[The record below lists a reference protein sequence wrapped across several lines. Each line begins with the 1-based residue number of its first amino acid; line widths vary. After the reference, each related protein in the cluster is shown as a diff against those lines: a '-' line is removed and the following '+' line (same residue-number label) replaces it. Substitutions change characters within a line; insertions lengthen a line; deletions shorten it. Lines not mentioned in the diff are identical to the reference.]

1 MLRVVGVRFQK
12 AGKVYY
18 FDPKEFKLNVNDAV
32 VVENSRGLELGYI
45 AEDIKEIEDSE
56 LTDELMPVVRIAIKK
71 DLDNYNKNKSKESE
85 ALSKAKELVNKYE
98 LQMKLV
104 DAEYTLDGSKV
115 VINFTCEDR
124 VDFRDLVKDLASALK
139 ARIELRQIGI
149 RDQAKIVGAIG
160 NCGKECCCK
169 MYLSDFDKVSIKMA
183 KTQNLSLNP
192 TKISGV
198 CGRLMCCLS
207 YENEYYSEMVSK
219 MPKLNS
225 KVKTKDGVGTVVYND
240 ILKEKVNVKFVSD
253 DSVKIVTYEID
264 EVKPVIDDTKKP
276 EKSEKKDKG
285 TKN

>member
-1 MLRVVGVRFQK
+1 MLKVVGVRFQK
-12 AGKVYY
+12 AGKIYY
-18 FDPKEFKLNVNDAV
+18 FDPKELKLNIDDAV
-32 VVENSRGLELGYI
+32 VVENSRGIELGYI
-45 AEDIKEIEDSE
+45 AETVKEIEETE
-56 LTDELMPVVRIAIKK
+56 LEELMPVVRIATKK
-71 DLDNYNKNKSKESE
+71 DLDNYNKNKAKEVD
-85 ALSKAKELVNKYE
+85 ALKKAKELVNKYE

-115 VINFTCEDR
+115 IINFTCEDR
-124 VDFRDLVKDLASALK
+124 VDFRDLVKDLAASLK
-139 ARIELRQIGI
+139 SRIELRQIGI

-207 YENEYYSEMVSK
+207 YENEYYSEIVAK

-225 KVKTKDGVGTVVYND
+225 KVKTKDGIGTVVYND
-240 ILKEKVNVKFVSD
+240 ILKEKINVKFVSD

-264 EVKPVIDDTKKP
+264 EVKPMVDDTKNNDQNNR
-276 EKSEKKDKG
+276 KDKG
-285 TKN
+285 NKN

>member
-1 MLRVVGVRFQK
+1 MLKVVGVRFQK
-12 AGKVYY
+12 AGKIYY
-18 FDPKEFKLNVNDAV
+18 FDPKDLKLKINDSV
-32 VVENSRGLELGYI
+32 VVENSRGIELGFV
-45 AEDIKEIEDSE
+45 AENIKEIEESE
-56 LTDELMPVVRIAIKK
+56 LTEELMPVVRIANKK
-71 DLDNYNKNKSKESE
+71 DLSNYEKNNEKSIE
-85 ALSKAKELVNKYE
+85 ALSKAKELVNKYN

-124 VDFRDLVKDLASALK
+124 VDFRDLVKDLASILK
-139 ARIELRQIGI
+139 TRIELRQIGI

-207 YENEYYSEMVSK
+207 YENEYYSEVVTK
-219 MPKLNS
+219 MPKLNN
-225 KVKTKDGVGTVVYND
+225 KVKTKDGIGTVVYND

-253 DSVKIVTYEID
+253 DNVKIVTYGID
-264 EVKPVIDDTKKP
+264 EIKIVPVENNQSNVKNT
-276 EKSEKKDKG
+276 EKSNKE
-285 TKN
+285 

>member
-1 MLRVVGVRFQK
+1 MLKVVGVRFQK
-12 AGKVYY
+12 AGKIYY
-18 FDPKEFKLNVNDAV
+18 FDPKELKLNIDDAV
-32 VVENSRGLELGYI
+32 VVENSRGIELGYI
-45 AEDIKEIEDSE
+45 AETVKEIEETE
-56 LTDELMPVVRIAIKK
+56 LEELMPVVRIATKK
-71 DLDNYNKNKSKESE
+71 DLDNYNKNKAKEVD
-85 ALSKAKELVNKYE
+85 ALKKAKELVNKYE

-115 VINFTCEDR
+115 IINFTCEDR
-124 VDFRDLVKDLASALK
+124 VDFRDLVKDLASSLK
-139 ARIELRQIGI
+139 SRIELRQIGI

-207 YENEYYSEMVSK
+207 YENEYYSEIVAK

-225 KVKTKDGVGTVVYND
+225 KVKTKDGIGTVVYND
-240 ILKEKVNVKFVSD
+240 ILKEKINVKFVSD

-264 EVKPVIDDTKKP
+264 EVKPMIDDTKNNDQNNR
-276 EKSEKKDKG
+276 KDKG
-285 TKN
+285 NKN

>member
-1 MLRVVGVRFQK
+1 MLKVVGVRFQK
-12 AGKVYY
+12 AGKIYY
-18 FDPKEFKLNVNDAV
+18 FDPKELKLNIDDAV
-32 VVENSRGLELGYI
+32 VVENSRGIELGYI
-45 AEDIKEIEDSE
+45 AETVKEIEETE
-56 LTDELMPVVRIAIKK
+56 LEELMPVVRIATKK
-71 DLDNYNKNKSKESE
+71 DLDNYNKNKAKEVD
-85 ALSKAKELVNKYE
+85 ALKKAKELVNKYE

-104 DAEYTLDGSKV
+104 DAEYTLDGRKV
-115 VINFTCEDR
+115 IINFTCEDR
-124 VDFRDLVKDLASALK
+124 VDFRDLVKDLAASLK
-139 ARIELRQIGI
+139 SRIELRQIGI

-207 YENEYYSEMVSK
+207 YENEYYSEIVAK

-225 KVKTKDGVGTVVYND
+225 KVKTKDGIGTVVYND
-240 ILKEKVNVKFVSD
+240 ILKEKINVKFVSD

-264 EVKPVIDDTKKP
+264 EVKPMVDDTKNNDQNNR
-276 EKSEKKDKG
+276 KDKG
-285 TKN
+285 NKN